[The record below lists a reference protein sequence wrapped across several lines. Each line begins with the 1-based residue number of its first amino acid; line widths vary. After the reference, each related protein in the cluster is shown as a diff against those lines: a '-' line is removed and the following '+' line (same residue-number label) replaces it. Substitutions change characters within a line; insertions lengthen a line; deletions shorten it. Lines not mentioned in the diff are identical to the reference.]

1 MLCVCAKSCPTL
13 CDPMDRRAPGSSVHE
28 ILQPRMLEWVVT
40 PSSRGSSQPRDRT
53 RISHVSC
60 IGGQVLNHASGRQEA
75 RIQPTRERISHPQS
89 PHHAVYSTH
98 GPLLLTGWAH
108 GLGGPLLLTG
118 WAHGLG
124 TGMWLWSRTH
134 PECDPSLTLY
144 LWHPGCL
151 APICKIRRQSS
162 SQGQCEGEMD

>member
-1 MLCVCAKSCPTL
+1 MLCAGAKSCPTL
-13 CDPMDRRAPGSSVHE
+13 CDPMDRRTPGSSVHE
-28 ILQPRMLEWVVT
+28 SLQPRMLEWVVA

-53 RISHVSC
+53 LISHVSC

-75 RIQPTRERISHPQS
+75 RIQPARERISHPQS

-108 GLGGPLLLTG
+108 GLG
-118 WAHGLG
+118 
-124 TGMWLWSRTH
+124 TGMRLWSRTH